1 MAKKGKR
8 TSGSAERVAALR
20 REIERLKGA
29 AAANASEPKKTEDTN
44 QKRPLSARDFIN
56 KRMAEL
62 DKQDD

>member
-1 MAKKGKR
+1 MPKKGKR
-8 TSGSAERVAALR
+8 TTGSVERAAALR

-29 AAANASEPKKTEDTN
+29 AAPNASEPEKAEDTN
-44 QKRPLSARDFIN
+44 QKRPMSARDFIN

>member
-1 MAKKGKR
+1 MTKKVKR
-8 TSGSAERVAALR
+8 TSGNAERVAALR

-29 AAANASEPKKTEDTN
+29 AAANASEPEKAEDNN
-44 QKRPLSARDFIN
+44 QKRPLSPRDFIN